1 MSAALMNEQ
10 TLQAYLL
17 ARYPKE
23 NERCEWKEYANLK
36 HFFAGNEGGDI
47 VSYVSGIANMEGGHL
62 LIGVEDR
69 TCLIKGITNTA
80 NHTPENLPQQLANK
94 CPNLNTEGLLVE
106 EFITT
111 GTERRVWVLHIPKH
125 LPRRAVVAHSRKWQR
140 LGDSLVPLTRER
152 EDVILAESLPMPDDW
167 SRGICPNASLAD
179 LDPAALL
186 LARANYTTKHSH
198 LAAEVVGWDDVTF
211 LNKAR
216 VAIDGQLTRAALLLL
231 GQPEAAHH
239 LGISPRITWILKDE
253 RGEEQDYRHF
263 APPFLAAVNNVYTL
277 VRNLRIRY
285 IKDETLFPEEVD
297 KYDPFVV
304 REALHNCLA
313 HQQYAGS
320 TGRVTVVE
328 FPDRL
333 VFTNAGPFLPGTIEN
348 VIQRDAPG
356 PDSQNPFL
364 AEAMVQL
371 NMIDTIGSGIR
382 RMFTKQRDNYLP
394 LPDYDLGGHQVKVVV
409 TGKVLD
415 MAYARVLAQHPD
427 LTLEEIILLDKV
439 QKHKALNTNEVAHLR
454 RRQLVEGRR
463 DSLYISSGVAAQTSQ
478 NVAYLK
484 NRGLGDKHYQHLITE
499 LVNSSSRGVSRSEI
513 TELLW
518 EQLPLSLAEEARHQ
532 KITQLLI
539 GLRRRQLIR
548 NMGGRAHSCWVPG
561 VAVASLPPTDV
572 SSQLTKKTKGARLL
586 TKETAQKTP

>member
-1 MSAALMNEQ
+1 MDEQ

-17 ARYPKE
+17 RNYPKE
-23 NERCEWKEYANLK
+23 NERCEWKEFANLK
-36 HFFAGNEGGDI
+36 HLFAGSEGGDI

-62 LIGVEDR
+62 VIGVRDR
-69 TCLIKGITNTA
+69 TCHITGIAQTA
-80 NHTPENLPQQLANK
+80 NHTPENLPQQIANK
-94 CPNLNTEGLLVE
+94 CPNVNTEGLRVE
-106 EFITT
+106 EFITVDT
-111 GTERRVWVLHIPKH
+111 QRRVWVLHIPKH
-125 LPRRAVVAHSRKWQR
+125 LPRRPVVAHSRKWQR
-140 LGDSLVPLTRER
+140 LGDSLVALTKER
-152 EDVILAESLPMPDDW
+152 EDSILAEPLPLPDDW
-167 SRGICPNASLAD
+167 SRGLCPAATLSE
-179 LDPAALL
+179 LDPTALL
-186 LARANYTTKHSH
+186 LARANYTTKHPH
-198 LAAEVVGWDDVTF
+198 LVAEIALWDDTTF

-216 VAIDGQLTRAALLLL
+216 VTINGVLTRAALLLL

-239 LGISPRITWILKDE
+239 LAISPRLTWILKDE

-263 APPFLAAVNNVYTL
+263 APPFLTAVDAIYGL

-285 IKDETLFPEEVD
+285 IKDETLFPEEID
-297 KYDPFVV
+297 KYDAFVI

-320 TGRVTVVE
+320 TGRVTIVE

-333 VFTNAGPFLPGTIEN
+333 VFTNAGPFLPGTVEN

-356 PDSQNPFL
+356 PDGQNPFL

-382 RMFTKQRDNYLP
+382 RMFTKQRDKYLP
-394 LPDYDLGGHQVKVVV
+394 LPDYELGGHEVKVIV

-415 MAYARVLAQHPD
+415 LAYARVLSQHPD
-427 LTLEEIILLDKV
+427 LTLGEIILLDKV
-439 QKHKALNTNEVAHLR
+439 QKHKVLSIEEVAHLR

-484 NRGLGDKHYQHLITE
+484 SRGLGDKHYQHLITE
-499 LVNSSSRGVSRSEI
+499 LVNSSSRGVSRGEI
-513 TELLW
+513 IELIW
-518 EQLPLSLAEEARHQ
+518 DQLPLSLTDEARHQ
-532 KITQLLI
+532 KITQLLV

-548 NMGGRAHSCWVPG
+548 NVGGRAHSCWMPG
-561 VAVASLPPTDV
+561 VAAAGPVLPTGD
-572 SSQLTKKTKGARLL
+572 LTPVKKTKGSRLV
-586 TKETAQKTP
+586 TKEERPKPS

>member
-1 MSAALMNEQ
+1 MNEQ

-17 ARYPKE
+17 ARYPVE

-47 VSYVSGIANMEGGHL
+47 ISYVSGIANMEGGHL
-62 LIGVEDR
+62 LIGVEDK
-69 TCLIKGITNTA
+69 TCLIKGITNSA

-94 CPNLNTEGLLVE
+94 CPNVNTEGLFVE
-106 EFITT
+106 EFVATDT
-111 GTERRVWVLHIPKH
+111 GRRVWVLHIPKH

-140 LGDSLVPLTRER
+140 LGDSLVALTKER
-152 EDVILAESLPMPDDW
+152 EDAILAEPLPAPDDW
-167 SRGICPNASLAD
+167 SRGRCVGASLAD
-179 LDPAALL
+179 LDPAALQ
-186 LARANYTTKHSH
+186 LARANYMVKHPK
-198 LAAEVVGWDDVTF
+198 LAAEVATWDAMTF

-216 VAIDGQLTRAALLLL
+216 VAIGGCLTRSALLLL
-231 GQPEAAHH
+231 GLPEAAHH
-239 LGISPRITWILKDE
+239 LGISPRITWILKDG

-263 APPFLAAVNNVYTL
+263 APPFLPAVNEVYAL
-277 VRNLRIRY
+277 IRNLRIRY

-297 KYDPFVV
+297 KYDPFVM

-356 PDSQNPFL
+356 PDGQNPFL

-382 RMFTKQRDNYLP
+382 RMFTKQRDKYLP
-394 LPDYDLGGHQVKVVV
+394 MPDYDLSGQQVKVVI

-439 QKHKALNTNEVAHLR
+439 QKRKHLSAEEVAYLR

-463 DSLYISSGVAAQTSQ
+463 DSLYISSGVAAQTGQ

-484 NRGLGDKHYQHLITE
+484 NRGLGDKHYQHLIAE
-499 LVNSSSRGVSRSEI
+499 LINSSPGGVSRKEI

-518 EQLPLSLAEEARHQ
+518 EQLPLSITEEARHQ
-532 KITQLLI
+532 KITQLLV

-548 NMGGRAHSCWVPG
+548 NVGGRAHSRWVPG
-561 VAVASLPPTDV
+561 LAAVTEPPTIAV
-572 SSQLTKKTKGARLL
+572 GTQPTKKTKGTRVV
-586 TKETAQKTP
+586 TKENVQNSPQ